1 MTSKIVVNNIEADSG
16 VSTVTFGSKI
26 SSTEFVGPVVG
37 NVTGNVTGDV
47 TGNVTGDVIG
57 NLTGDVTTSTGNI
70 TVGTGVTLNSP
81 SDNVLNIQTNGS
93 TRIRVGAGG
102 SVNIGGSDEIF
113 KFQVTGPPANG
124 TNYCI
129 LHIRDSQTLSGVAG
143 TGGIFLSS
151 SPGTDY
157 YIAKGYDGSS
167 SRLKFGN
174 ANNANEYMAIDASGR
189 VTMPYQPS
197 FAAYDNRG
205 GATVS
210 ASGNISQYFTNA
222 PHNVGGHYATS
233 GANVGRF
240 TAPVAGR
247 YLFGWNFFPYTTA
260 VDSSSRMGI
269 TVNGNGG
276 SYPGMI
282 QGEYL
287 AYTNE
292 GTLLVHL
299 NANDYVRWET
309 QTSAHVYWYNSDPRH
324 NRIWGYFLG

>member
-37 NVTGNVTGDV
+37 NV

-189 VTMPYQPS
+189 VTMPYQPCFLAYGNTS
-197 FAAYDNRG
+197 QTLSNSAGVVKIQFTGTPFINVGSYFDTSNSNFNVPVSGKYFIFASVMLNSNFTDYSYLFMDFGVNGSRLAREMMLPRPSG
-205 GATVS
+205 GDHVSIQGSMIVNVS
-210 ASGNISQYFTNA
+210 AGDSIQ
-222 PHNVGGHYATS
+222 V
-233 GANVGRF
+233 
-240 TAPVAGR
+240 
-247 YLFGWNFFPYTTA
+247 YL
-260 VDSSSRMGI
+260 I
-269 TVNGNGG
+269 QNGG
-276 SYPGMI
+276 TAAGVRNAFRHF
-282 QGEYL
+282 GGYL
-287 AYTNE
+287 I
-292 GTLLVHL
+292 G
-299 NANDYVRWET
+299 
-309 QTSAHVYWYNSDPRH
+309 
-324 NRIWGYFLG
+324 